1 MSTSEQF
8 NFVFRHQPKRTS
20 KYGILLT
27 YINQDGA
34 DLTRCERMLH
44 PVAAFW
50 LPFAYQNCTD
60 ASSSELQQL
69 ARSAVYQLKLHIHYL
84 ENSFGLNDDSSALE
98 PTQKLEKPFLAEV
111 STNGWHEK
119 DNLPKIEDFSDEDDI
134 LSQLI

>member
-1 MSTSEQF
+1 MPTSAQF
-8 NFVFRHQPKRTS
+8 NFIFRHQPKRNS

-34 DLTRCERMLH
+34 DLTRCDRMLQ

-60 ASSSELQQL
+60 ASPSELQQL

-84 ENSFGLNDDSSALE
+84 ENSFGLNDGSIALE
-98 PTQKLEKPFLAEV
+98 PTQKLEKPSLLEM
-111 STNGWHEK
+111 SSNGWHERE
-119 DNLPKIEDFSDEDDI
+119 DLPEMEDFSDEDDI
-134 LSQLI
+134 LSQLV